1 MKIFCLLLIIFI
13 TELFKYG
20 IWFRRMYS
28 LKIKLSWVGAATV
41 IGFSMLILLGV
52 VNENT
57 LLLLWFIVSMIVYIF
72 ALDCA
77 KEEKAL
83 NIFRAGFLIICMGE
97 IVGGMISPFSAG
109 QDVTRAEE
117 KVVYLINNSIVIVL
131 ISIAAVIKKK
141 VKLPNNEKWK
151 KIYKFII
158 YVSVFVMGMAIFLT
172 IAGFQTISRYT
183 FNEKIVL
190 FSKVI
195 SIISFVSVACL
206 ILIMSYIDN
215 ENKTIKKYL
224 ETDALLLETQR
235 NLYKAMLAKNEE
247 TRRFRHDIQSH
258 LICLNELAHRGDVS
272 KVKNYVSGM
281 EGQFL
286 EIKNITY
293 SVGNDVID
301 AVLNY
306 YISSLDKD
314 VKVNVNGKCPDNI
327 RINRV
332 ELCTIV
338 SNLIQ
343 NAVEALNKTKNDE
356 HYLKIIVTNS
366 NNYMRF
372 EIINSVPEADKEE
385 SLVNGLMDTT
395 KADKENHGIGMRNVK
410 ETVEK
415 NGGVFRIN
423 VGDCEFAVKVTIPYD
438 DK

>member
-1 MKIFCLLLIIFI
+1 MP
-13 TELFKYG
+13 
-20 IWFRRMYS
+20 
-28 LKIKLSWVGAATV
+28 
-41 IGFSMLILLGV
+41 
-52 VNENT
+52 
-57 LLLLWFIVSMIVYIF
+57 
-72 ALDCA
+72 D
-77 KEEKAL
+77 
-83 NIFRAGFLIICMGE
+83 
-97 IVGGMISPFSAG
+97 
-109 QDVTRAEE
+109 
-117 KVVYLINNSIVIVL
+117 
-131 ISIAAVIKKK
+131 
-141 VKLPNNEKWK
+141 NEKWK

-183 FNEKIVL
+183 PNEKIIL

-206 ILIMSYIDN
+206 ILIMIYIDN

-272 KVKNYVSGM
+272 KVKDYVSGM
-281 EGQFL
+281 EGQLL

-306 YISSLDKD
+306 YISLLDKE
-314 VKVNVNGKCPDNI
+314 VKVDVNGKCPDNI

-338 SNLIQ
+338 SNLTQ
-343 NAVEALNKTKNDE
+343 NAVEALNKTECNE
-356 HYLKIIVTNS
+356 RYLKIVVANN
-366 NNYMRF
+366 NNYMKF
-372 EIINSVPEADKEE
+372 EVINSAPEADKKET
-385 SLVNGLMDTT
+385 LVNGLMATT

-415 NGGVFRIN
+415 NGGDFRIN
-423 VGDCEFAVKVTIPYD
+423 VGNGEFVVKVTIPYD